1 MLNVVM
7 LNVFM
12 LNVIRLSIILLCV
25 LMLSVLAPG
34 EMTRRQN
41 DAAPKY
47 QLKTGIQWADQP
59 QNLD

>member
-12 LNVIRLSIILLCV
+12 LNIIRLSIV
-25 LMLSVLAPG
+25 LLSVIMLRVVAHG

-47 QLKTGIQWADQP
+47 QLKTGIKWDDQP

>member
-1 MLNVVM
+1 
-7 LNVFM
+7 M

-25 LMLSVLAPG
+25 VMLRVVAPG
-34 EMTRRQN
+34 ETTRRQN

-47 QLKTGIQWADQP
+47 QLKTGIKWADQP